1 MRSKFAL
8 VISVLFTLLLVPS
21 FAFADV
27 EGFVARAA
35 GEKTIVS
42 DPDTTRNWQA
52 EAGFSSTLNLG
63 RIWTDKT
70 VSSEDITFSTDSGDA
85 SFTVPKG
92 DSDFLTVF
100 ICHFFGV

>member
-63 RIWTDKT
+63 
-70 VSSEDITFSTDSGDA
+70 
-85 SFTVPKG
+85 
-92 DSDFLTVF
+92 
-100 ICHFFGV
+100 